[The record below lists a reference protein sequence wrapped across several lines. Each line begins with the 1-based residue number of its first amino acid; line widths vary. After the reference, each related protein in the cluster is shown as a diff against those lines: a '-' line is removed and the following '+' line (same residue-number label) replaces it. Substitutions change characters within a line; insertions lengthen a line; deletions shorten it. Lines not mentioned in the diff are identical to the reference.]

1 MSGEGKGMISN
12 RGNKFKKNVKKVA
25 PKAKRDSDKDE
36 VEKDDLKNDGVV
48 ELRTVQGSRYWMS
61 LTGSNVYRYRS
72 GTSQPLSTEHT
83 RKDRAKYRADRIGVH
98 RKGRIYLITE
108 DESE

>member
-1 MSGEGKGMISN
+1 MSGRKGFISN
-12 RGNKFKKNVKKVA
+12 RGPNKPKNDKKVP
-25 PKAKRDSDKDE
+25 PKSKRDSDKDE

-48 ELRTVQGSRYWMS
+48 ELRTVQGTRYWMS

-72 GTSQPLSTEHT
+72 GTSQPLPAKHS
-83 RKDRAKYRADRIGVH
+83 RSDRAKYQADRIGVH

-108 DESE
+108 DESD